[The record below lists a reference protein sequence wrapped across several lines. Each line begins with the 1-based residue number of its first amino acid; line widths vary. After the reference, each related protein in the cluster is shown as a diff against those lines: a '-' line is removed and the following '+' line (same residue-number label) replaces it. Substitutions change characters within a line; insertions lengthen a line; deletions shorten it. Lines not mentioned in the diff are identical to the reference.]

1 MGCVHAYTE
10 SMHLSHFASKCI
22 GRRLIAVLL
31 FAQFAVAS
39 YACPKMLN
47 AASPEQFVAQPAAMP
62 TDCDQAGY
70 APSNL
75 CAEHCRYGEQTSD
88 TAAVPTVSAAVLW
101 WMYSIPAAATL
112 PLIDGRSF
120 AAAEA
125 LWAAVPEPP
134 LNILHCVL
142 RI

>member
-1 MGCVHAYTE
+1 MGCVHAYTD
-10 SMHLSHFASKCI
+10 SMHLSHIASKCI
-22 GRRLIAVLL
+22 GRLLIAVLL

-47 AASPEQFVAQPAAMP
+47 AASPEQLAAQRAAMP
-62 TDCDQAGY
+62 ADCDQAGY

-88 TAAVPTVSAAVLW
+88 TAPVPTVSGAVLW
-101 WMYSIPAAATL
+101 WMYSIPDATTM
-112 PLIDGRSF
+112 PLTDGRSF

-134 LNILHCVL
+134 HNILHCVF